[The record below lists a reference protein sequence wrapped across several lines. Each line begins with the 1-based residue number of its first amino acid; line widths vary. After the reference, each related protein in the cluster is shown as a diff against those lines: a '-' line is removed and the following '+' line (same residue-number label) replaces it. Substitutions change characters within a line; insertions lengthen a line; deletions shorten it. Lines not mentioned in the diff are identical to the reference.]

1 MKILK
6 INILNLASLTEATI
20 DFTVPPLADSPLF
33 LICGDTGAGKSTITD
48 AICLAF
54 YGDTPRFKDLQSDD
68 FENEDNIK
76 TADARNIMRKGTSEA
91 MSKVE
96 FLADD
101 GNIYTAEWY
110 AARKK
115 TDGTLRDI
123 RRTLSR
129 KIKNDD
135 FETVTEKK
143 TEFTE
148 MIQRLTGYDF
158 NRFIRSV
165 MLAQN
170 QFSKFLFATR
180 DEKSAILQMLTNTDI
195 YEKISKRVFEK
206 YSAVKAELNAL
217 SQNIENQEVITD
229 NDISAAQENL
239 AKLVAESTTSDA
251 KFAAI
256 AAKLEAKK
264 RIVELQET
272 LTNRQSQLTAASA
285 EFCRSLSLLE
295 ALKTQI
301 RDNADAIDRCRQD
314 YDKSSENKAL
324 YDNIQTVD
332 SQIVALIDG
341 IKNSTILDQ
350 KSAATKSEIEKLK
363 AQLSQ
368 ISAQCT
374 AAENAL
380 VVAQNQLTINEKQ
393 YNDFDVEALKA
404 MQTKHSKLS
413 GSIITLR
420 EVFDGIR
427 RGTETLNALQKQ
439 LQQLQ
444 ADAAADNALI
454 INLECESKRLEIEY
468 NALNDNYNKQLLAA
482 SANLK
487 QLRLQLVDNEPCPL
501 CGSLA
506 HPYASQSSAALDA
519 VLQTAKENLA
529 AKKLETDT
537 VRQRLGKLQGAVK
550 EKFAQINRLTKT
562 DIPKAEETLNHSIQ
576 RKAKAYAYYGGEL
589 ERDFNGL
596 NEEDFVAAVND
607 ILAALNQRAQTLDTQ
622 YQQLKKAFD
631 SARADF
637 DAKNRAFNAAK
648 DSKSKTE
655 SVLAVKNTELANIA
669 ANVESNLLTR
679 NNLVLSLQKY
689 FPTIEAHA
697 ADIVALQ
704 KIKTDSDT
712 AAKGYADLGKKLE
725 SLTQNADNLQRILD
739 GCDAVI
745 KLKEM
750 FPDAAPTPHT
760 ATLALT
766 QLPNVFASLLEKSK
780 MLAAQIAETQAKLQQ
795 QSQSDEAAE
804 TVDSL
809 SASLTACKTDCDAL
823 KSRIGESKSKIEHL
837 QNTKATYER
846 LVADRAA
853 RQKDYDDW
861 LSLYNAV
868 GSSDGKRLR
877 NLAQIHT
884 LRILLHN
891 ADKRLT
897 GLTRKYRLCCGG
909 DSLAILVDDLEMG
922 VRRPVSTLSGGE
934 SFMVSLA
941 LALGLSDMMQGGRG
955 SEMLFIDEG
964 FGTLDAQ
971 SLNSVLVMLQK
982 LHLQG
987 RKVGIISHVPEL
999 EERIDAKILVRK
1011 CSGDNTRS
1019 EVVVK
1024 GC

>member
-6 INILNLASLTEATI
+6 INIKNLASLPEAEI

-54 YGDTPRFKDLQSDD
+54 YGDTPRFRDLQSDD
-68 FENEDNIK
+68 FENEDDIK
-76 TADARNIMRKGTSEA
+76 TADARNVMRKGTSEA
-91 MSKVE
+91 MAKVE

-115 TDGTLRDI
+115 DGKLRDI

-129 KIKNDD
+129 KIKNGD
-135 FETVTEKK
+135 FEPVTEKK
-143 TEFTE
+143 TEFADL
-148 MIQRLTGYDF
+148 IQRLTGYDF

-180 DEKSAILQMLTNTDI
+180 DDKSAILQMLTNTDI
-195 YEKISKRVFEK
+195 YERISKKVFEK
-206 YSAVKAELNAL
+206 FSIVKAELNAL
-217 SQNIENQEVITD
+217 TQNIANQEVVSDDDIT
-229 NDISAAQENL
+229 AAQENL
-239 AKLVAESTTSDA
+239 EKLTAESATSDA
-251 KFAAI
+251 KLAA
-256 AAKLEAKK
+256 ATARLEAKK
-264 RIVELQET
+264 RIAELQET
-272 LTNRQSQLTAASA
+272 LTKRQNELTAASA
-285 EFCRSLSLLE
+285 DFGRGLLLLE
-295 ALKTQI
+295 SLKIQI
-301 RDNADAIDRCRQD
+301 HDNAADIAACRQQ
-314 YDKSSENKAL
+314 YEQASENKAL

-332 SQIVALIDG
+332 SQINALIDG
-341 IKNSTILDQ
+341 IKTAETLAQ
-350 KSAATKSEIEKLK
+350 KSAATKAEIEKLK

-368 ISAQCT
+368 LSAQCAAAESALA
-374 AAENAL
+374 AAENTL
-380 VVAQNQLTINEKQ
+380 KINEKQ
-393 YNDFDVEALKA
+393 LNDFDIDGLTTLK
-404 MQTKHSKLS
+404 TKHSKLS
-413 GSIITLR
+413 GNIGAVN

-427 RGTETLNALQKQ
+427 RGGETVGNLRQQ

-444 ADAAADNALI
+444 DAATADNALI
-454 INLECESKRLEIEY
+454 VSLEADSKRLEIEY
-468 NALNDNYNKQLLAA
+468 NVLNDNYNKQMLAA

-501 CGSLA
+501 CGSLV
-506 HPYASQSSAALDA
+506 HPYASQSAAALDA
-519 VLQTAKENLA
+519 VLKSAKENLA
-529 AKKLETDT
+529 AKKSETDA
-537 VRQRLGKLQGAVK
+537 VRQRLAKLQGVAK
-550 EKFAQINRLTKT
+550 QRDTQIDRLVKT
-562 DIPKAEETLNHSIQ
+562 DIPKAEAELQHSLE
-576 RKAKAYAYYGGEL
+576 RKAKAYKYFGGEL
-589 ERDFNGL
+589 ERDFSGVG
-596 NEEDFVAAVND
+596 EGDFITAVNT
-607 ILAALNQRAQTLDTQ
+607 ILAEMQQRITTLDAQ
-622 YQQLKKAFD
+622 HQQLKKNFD
-631 SARADF
+631 AARADF
-637 DAKNRAFNAAK
+637 DAKNRTFSASK
-648 DSKSKTE
+648 DTKSKTE
-655 SVLAVKNTELANIA
+655 SALAVKNADFANIA
-669 ANVESNLLTR
+669 ANIETNALSR
-679 NNLVLSLQKY
+679 SNLVLSLQKY
-689 FPTIEAHA
+689 FPTLSA
-697 ADIVALQ
+697 ADIAVLQ
-704 KIKTDSDT
+704 KIKTDSDL
-712 AAKGYADLGKKLE
+712 AAKNFLELGKKLE
-725 SLTQNADNLQRILD
+725 SLLKNGENLQRVLD
-739 GCDAVI
+739 GCDAV
-745 KLKEM
+745 KELQKT
-750 FPDAAPTPHT
+750 FPDAAPLPHS
-760 ATLALT
+760 ATVSVQ
-766 QLPNVFASLLEKSK
+766 QLPNMMASLLEKSK
-780 MLAAQIAETQAKLQQ
+780 MLAAQIVETQSKLQQ
-795 QSQSDEAAE
+795 QSQSDTAAE
-804 TVDSL
+804 TVET
-809 SASLTACKTDCDAL
+809 LTAALAVCKAENDAA
-823 KSRIGESKSKIEHL
+823 KSRIGEAKSKIEHL
-837 QNTKATYER
+837 KAAKATYDKM
-846 LVADRAA
+846 VADRAA

-861 LSLYNAV
+861 LSLNNVV

-909 DSLAILVDDLEMG
+909 DSLAILVEDLEMG

-1019 EVVVK
+1019 EVIVK
-1024 GC
+1024 NCC

>member
-91 MSKVE
+91 MSRVE

-101 GNIYTAEWY
+101 GNVYTAEWY

-129 KIKNDD
+129 KTKNGD

-143 TEFTE
+143 TEFAE
-148 MIQRLTGYDF
+148 LIQRLTGYDF

-217 SQNIENQEVITD
+217 SQNIENQEVITA

-239 AKLVAESTTSDA
+239 AKLVAESATSDA
-251 KFAAI
+251 KLAA
-256 AAKLEAKK
+256 ATARLETKK

-272 LTNRQSQLTAASA
+272 LQKRQAELADASVD
-285 EFCRSLSLLE
+285 FSRGLSLLE
-295 ALKTQI
+295 SLKTQI
-301 RDNADAIDRCRQD
+301 RNNAADIEACRRS
-314 YDKSSENKAL
+314 YDQAAENKAL

-332 SQIVALIDG
+332 TQILALIEG
-341 IKNSTILDQ
+341 IKNAETLTQ
-350 KSAATKSEIEKLK
+350 KSAVTKSEIEKLK
-363 AQLSQ
+363 SQLFQS
-368 ISAQCT
+368 SEQCT
-374 AAENAL
+374 AAESAL
-380 VVAQNQLTINEKQ
+380 SAANNILKTNEKQ
-393 YNDFDVEALKA
+393 YNDFDVNALTTLK
-404 MQTKHSKLS
+404 TKHSKLS
-413 GSIITLR
+413 ENIGRIK
-420 EVFDGIR
+420 EVFEDIR
-427 RGTETLNALQKQ
+427 RGTENLNALRQQ

-444 ADAAADNALI
+444 DTVTADNALI
-454 INLECESKRLEIEY
+454 ISLEAESKRLEIEY
-468 NALNDNYNKQLLAA
+468 NALNDNYNKQMLAA

-501 CGSLA
+501 CGSLQ
-506 HPYASQSSAALDA
+506 HPYATQSAAALDV
-519 VLQTAKENLA
+519 VLKTAKENLD
-529 AKKLETDT
+529 AKKSETNS
-537 VRQRLGKLQGAVK
+537 VRERLAKLQGAAK
-550 EKFAQINRLTKT
+550 EKFAQIERLSKT
-562 DIPKAEETLNHSIQ
+562 DIPKAEASLQHSAE
-576 RKAKAYAYYGGEL
+576 RKTKAYAYFGGEL
-589 ERDFNGL
+589 QRDFGGMDEESFIVTVNGL
-596 NEEDFVAAVND
+596 
-607 ILAALNQRAQTLDTQ
+607 LAELLQRAQTLDAQ
-622 YQQLKKAFD
+622 YQQLKKQFD
-631 SARADF
+631 AARADF
-637 DAKNRAFNAAK
+637 DVKNRAFVSAK
-648 DSKSKTE
+648 DAKFKTE
-655 SVLAVKNTELANIA
+655 SALAVKNTELTNI
-669 ANVESNLLTR
+669 ESNIESNALTR
-679 NNLVLSLQKY
+679 SNLVLQLKTY
-689 FPTIEAHA
+689 FPTIDANA

-704 KIKTDSDT
+704 KIKSDSDL
-712 AAKGYADLGKKLE
+712 AAKNFAELGKKLE
-725 SLTQNADNLQRILD
+725 SLTKNGDDLQRILD
-739 GCDAVI
+739 GCDAVP
-745 KLKEM
+745 KLQST
-750 FPDAAPTPHT
+750 FPEAAPMPHS
-760 ATLALT
+760 ATNAIA
-766 QLPNVFASLLEKSK
+766 QLPNLFASLLEKSK
-780 MLAAQIAETQAKLQQ
+780 MLAAQIAETQSKL
-795 QSQSDEAAE
+795 SSTTDDAATTIE
-804 TVDSL
+804 T
-809 SASLTACKTDCDAL
+809 LTAALAACKMENDAA
-823 KSRIGESKSKIEHL
+823 KSRIGEAKSKIEHL
-837 QNTKATYER
+837 QNAKATYDR

-964 FGTLDAQ
+964 FGTLDQQ

-1011 CSGDNTRS
+1011 CTGDNTRS

>member
-6 INILNLASLTEATI
+6 INILNLASLPEAEI

-33 LICGDTGAGKSTITD
+33 LIYGDTGAGKSTITD

-68 FENEDNIK
+68 FDSEDDIK

-91 MSKVE
+91 MAKVE

-101 GNIYTAEWY
+101 GGIYIAEWY
-110 AARKK
+110 ASRKK
-115 TDGTLRDI
+115 DGKLRDI
-123 RRTLSR
+123 RRTLSQ
-129 KIKNDD
+129 KTKNGGI
-135 FETVTEKK
+135 EVVTEKK
-143 TEFTE
+143 TEFAE

-206 YSAVKAELNAL
+206 FSAVKAELNAL
-217 SQNIENQEVITD
+217 SKNIENQEVITD
-229 NDISAAQENL
+229 NDISAAQDVL
-239 AKLVAESTTSDA
+239 AKLVEESAVSDQ
-251 KFAAI
+251 KLAAI
-256 AAKLEAKK
+256 AAKLESKK

-295 ALKTQI
+295 ALKNQI
-301 RDNADAIDRCRQD
+301 RDNADEIARCRQD
-314 YDKSSENKAL
+314 YDKASEYKAL

-341 IKNSTILDQ
+341 IKNASILDQ
-350 KSAATKSEIEKLK
+350 KSTATKSEIEKLK
-363 AQLSQ
+363 SQLSQ
-368 ISAQCT
+368 ISAQCA
-374 AAENAL
+374 AAETAL
-380 VVAQNQLTINEKQ
+380 AAAQKQLTINEKQ
-393 YNDFDVEALKA
+393 YNDFDVNALTA
-404 MQTKHSKLS
+404 MKTKHSKLS
-413 GSIITLR
+413 GNVGMLR
-420 EVFDGIR
+420 DVFSDIR
-427 RGTETLNALQKQ
+427 RGTENLNALQKQ

-444 ADAAADNALI
+444 TDSAADNALI
-454 INLECESKRLEIEY
+454 VSLEGESKRLEIEY
-468 NALNDNYNKQLLAA
+468 NILNDNYNKQLLAV

-501 CGSLA
+501 CGSLV
-506 HPYASQSSAALDA
+506 HPYASQQSAALDA

-537 VRQRLGKLQGAVK
+537 IRQRLGKLQGAVK
-550 EKFAQINRLTKT
+550 EKITQINRLSQT

-576 RKAKAYAYYGGEL
+576 RKAKAYAYFGGEL
-589 ERDFNGL
+589 EQDFSGL
-596 NEEDFVAAVND
+596 AEEAFILAVND
-607 ILAALNQRAQTLDTQ
+607 ILAALNQRAQASDAQ

-631 SARADF
+631 DARADF
-637 DAKNRAFNAAK
+637 DAKNRAFITAK

-655 SVLAVKNTELANIA
+655 SALAVKNADLANIT
-669 ANVESNLLTR
+669 ANIESNLLTR

-697 ADIVALQ
+697 ADIITLQ

-712 AAKGYADLGKKLE
+712 AAKDFVNMGKKLE
-725 SLTQNADNLQRILD
+725 AMTKNADDLQRILD
-739 GCDAVI
+739 GCDAVA

-760 ATLALT
+760 ATVALT
-766 QLPNVFASLLEKSK
+766 QLPNLFASLLEKSK

-795 QSQSDEAAE
+795 QSQSDDAEE

-809 SASLTACKTDCDAL
+809 AALLSSCKTESDAL

-837 QNTKATYER
+837 QNAKATYDR

-861 LSLYNAV
+861 LSLNNAV

-964 FGTLDAQ
+964 FGTLDSQ
-971 SLNSVLVMLQK
+971 SLHSVLVMLQK

-999 EERIDAKILVRK
+999 EERIDAKIFVRK
-1011 CSGDNTRS
+1011 CTGDNTRS

>member
-96 FLADD
+96 FFADD
-101 GNIYTAEWY
+101 GNVYTAEWY

-129 KIKNDD
+129 KTKNGD

-217 SQNIENQEVITD
+217 SKNIENQEVVTN
-229 NDISAAQENL
+229 NDISSAQENL
-239 AKLVAESTTSDA
+239 AKLTAESTAFDA
-251 KFAAI
+251 KLAAI

-272 LTNRQSQLTAASA
+272 LTNRQTQLTATSA
-285 EFCRSLSLLE
+285 DFCRSLSLLE
-295 ALKTQI
+295 ALETQI
-301 RDNADAIDRCRQD
+301 RDNADVIASCRQD
-314 YDKSSENKAL
+314 YDKASENKVL

-332 SQIVALIDG
+332 SQIDAMVDG
-341 IKNSTILDQ
+341 IKNAAILDQ
-350 KSAATKSEIEKLK
+350 KSVATKSEIQKLK

-368 ISAQCT
+368 SVAQSA

-380 VVAQNQLTINEKQ
+380 AVTQNKLTISEKQ
-393 YNDFDVEALKA
+393 YNDFDVDSLTA
-404 MQTKHSKLS
+404 MKTKHTKLIEQV
-413 GSIITLR
+413 GRIKD
-420 EVFDGIR
+420 VFADIR
-427 RGTETLNALQKQ
+427 RSAETLNALRQQLKQ
-439 LQQLQ
+439 LQ
-444 ADAAADNALI
+444 DAAVADNALI
-454 INLECESKRLEIEY
+454 INLEGESKRLAIEY

-487 QLRLQLVDNEPCPL
+487 QLRLHLVDNEPCPL
-501 CGSLA
+501 CGSTH
-506 HPYASQSSAALDA
+506 HPYAAQSSAALDA
-519 VLQTAKENLA
+519 VLQAAKENLN
-529 AKKLETDT
+529 AKKSETDS
-537 VRQRLGKLQGAVK
+537 VRERLAKLQGAAK
-550 EKFAQINRLTKT
+550 ERNAQIERLANSE
-562 DIPKAEETLNHSIQ
+562 IPKADDLLNHSMQ
-576 RKAKAYAYYGGEL
+576 RKAKAYAYFGAEL
-589 ERDFNGL
+589 QRDFGGL
-596 NEEDFVAAVND
+596 EEDDFIVAVND
-607 ILAALNQRAQTLDTQ
+607 ILAALNQRAQALDVK
-622 YQQLKKAFD
+622 YQQLKKQFD
-631 SARADF
+631 AARTDF

-669 ANVESNLLTR
+669 ANIESNLLTR

-697 ADIVALQ
+697 ADIVTLQ
-704 KIKTDSDT
+704 KIKADSDS
-712 AAKGYADLGKKLE
+712 AAKNFIDLGKQLE
-725 SLTQNADNLQRILD
+725 TLTKKADDLQRILD
-739 GCDAVI
+739 GCDAVK
-745 KLKEM
+745 KLKET

-760 ATLALT
+760 ATVALT
-766 QLPNVFASLLEKSK
+766 QLPNLFASLLEKSK
-780 MLAAQIAETQAKLQQ
+780 MLSAQIAETQAKLQLQ
-795 QSQSDEAAE
+795 LQSDDATE
-804 TVDSL
+804 TVESL
-809 SASLTACKTDCDAL
+809 STSLTACKTDCDAL

-1024 GC
+1024 SC

>member
-6 INILNLASLTEATI
+6 INIKNLASLPEAEI
-20 DFTVPPLADSPLF
+20 DFTVPPLAGSPLF

-54 YGDTPRFKDLQSDD
+54 YGDTPRFRDLQSDD
-68 FENEDNIK
+68 FESEDDIK

-91 MSKVE
+91 MAKVE

-101 GNIYTAEWY
+101 GGVYIAEWY

-115 TDGTLRDI
+115 DGKLRDI

-129 KIKNDD
+129 KTKNDGI
-135 FETVTEKK
+135 EVVTEKK
-143 TEFTE
+143 TEFADL
-148 MIQRLTGYDF
+148 IQRLTGYDF

-180 DEKSAILQMLTNTDI
+180 DDKSAILQMLTNTDI
-195 YEKISKRVFEK
+195 YERISKKVFEK
-206 YSAVKAELNAL
+206 FSVVKAELNAL
-217 SQNIENQEVITD
+217 TQNIANQEVVSDDDIT
-229 NDISAAQENL
+229 AAQENL
-239 AKLVAESTTSDA
+239 VKLTAESASSDA
-251 KFAAI
+251 KLAA
-256 AAKLEAKK
+256 ATARLEAKK

-272 LTNRQSQLTAASA
+272 LTKRQNELTAASA
-285 EFCRSLSLLE
+285 DFGRGLSLLE
-295 ALKTQI
+295 SLKKQI
-301 RDNADAIDRCRQD
+301 LDNAADVAACRQQ
-314 YDKSSENKAL
+314 YEEAAENKAL

-332 SQIVALIDG
+332 SQINALIDG
-341 IKNSTILDQ
+341 IKNAEILTQ
-350 KSAATKSEIEKLK
+350 KSTATKAEIEKLK
-363 AQLSQ
+363 SQLSQ
-368 ISAQCT
+368 VSAQCA
-374 AAENAL
+374 AAESAL
-380 VVAQNQLTINEKQ
+380 AAADNQLKINEKQ
-393 YNDFDVEALKA
+393 FNDFDVDGLTALK
-404 MQTKHSKLS
+404 TKHSKLS
-413 GSIITLR
+413 GNIGAVK

-427 RGTETLNALQKQ
+427 RGGETVGNLRQQLKQ
-439 LQQLQ
+439 LQ
-444 ADAAADNALI
+444 DANAADNALI
-454 INLECESKRLEIEY
+454 ISLEGESKRLEIEY
-468 NALNDNYNKQLLAA
+468 NVLNDNYNKQMLAA

-506 HPYASQSSAALDA
+506 HPYVSQSAAALDA
-519 VLQTAKENLA
+519 VLKSAKENLA
-529 AKKLETDT
+529 AKKTETDA
-537 VRQRLGKLQGAVK
+537 VRQRLAKLQGVAK
-550 EKFAQINRLTKT
+550 QRDTQIDRLVKT
-562 DIPKAEETLNHSIQ
+562 DIPKADAELQHSLE
-576 RKAKAYAYYGGEL
+576 RKAKAYKYFGGEL
-589 ERDFNGL
+589 ERDFSGVG
-596 NEEDFVAAVND
+596 EEDFVAAVNG
-607 ILAALNQRAQTLDTQ
+607 ILAEMQQRITALDAQH
-622 YQQLKKAFD
+622 QQLKKNFD
-631 SARADF
+631 AARADF
-637 DAKNRAFNAAK
+637 DAKNRAFSTSK
-648 DSKSKTE
+648 DAKSKTE
-655 SVLAVKNTELANIA
+655 SALAVKNADLANIA
-669 ANVESNLLTR
+669 ANIESNVLTR
-679 NNLVLSLQKY
+679 NNLVLSLQKF
-689 FPTIEAHA
+689 FPTIEAAA
-697 ADIVALQ
+697 ADIIALK

-712 AAKGYADLGKKLE
+712 AAKDFVNLGKKLE
-725 SLTQNADNLQRILD
+725 SLTKNGEDLQRILD
-739 GCDAVI
+739 GCDAV
-745 KLKEM
+745 KELQKA
-750 FPDAAPTPHT
+750 FPDAAPLPHT
-760 ATLALT
+760 ATVAVS
-766 QLPNVFASLLEKSK
+766 QLPNMMASLLEKSK
-780 MLAAQIAETQAKLQQ
+780 MLAAQIAETQSKLQQ
-795 QSQSDEAAE
+795 QSQSDSAAE
-804 TVDSL
+804 TVET
-809 SASLTACKTDCDAL
+809 LTAALTVCKAENDAA
-823 KSRIGESKSKIEHL
+823 KSRIGEAKSKIEHL
-837 QNTKATYER
+837 KSTKAAYDK

-861 LSLYNAV
+861 LSLNNAV

-909 DSLAILVDDLEMG
+909 DSLAILVEDLEMG

-1019 EVVVK
+1019 EVIVK
-1024 GC
+1024 SC